1 MSRLLSLAHLTVL
14 DADPLALIEAA
25 AAGGFGAI
33 GLRIVPPFVTETIVP
48 VVGDAD
54 LQRRIKR
61 RLRDTGIALLD
72 IEAIWL
78 KPESRIEEI
87 RSALETG
94 AELGAKY
101 VLTIAFDDDTARL
114 SDNFGKLCA
123 AAHGYGL
130 RTMLEFIP
138 YSVLG
143 TLAKAHDFIVAAA
156 PADAG
161 LLIDALHFEPLGV
174 TCGHVTYDPA
184 ALFSYIHLLR
194 RAEGAARGGRNR
206 DEARCNRL
214 YRGEGELVARRVSR
228 SSHRTRRLRS
238 RRPMRLS
245 RIFRLPNALASA
257 PRPAGCCADEGNDAG
272 KPWFRAFSV
281 VGPAPGRPA
290 SSACHDKAQ
299 DIGRASRRTSR
310 DRCRLLLFADAFAA
324 AGIDGYYHLL
334 DADRLPGF
342 RNFLRRSKCCRLR
355 RRQSFPFKQE
365 IIPLLDAVDLG
376 AAQAR

>member
-87 RSALETG
+87 RLALETG

-123 AAHGYGL
+123 AAHGCGL

-161 LLIDALHFEPLGV
+161 LLIDALHLSRSGGQPADIAA
-174 TCGHVTYDPA
+174 YDPA
-184 ALFSYIHLLR
+184 LLSYIHLCDAPKAR
-194 RAEGAARGGRNR
+194 PAADRNR
-206 DEARCNRL
+206 DEARYNRL
-214 YRGEGELVARRVSR
+214 YPGEGELWLDAFLDAFPPDTPVAVEAPQAAFAHVPAAERARLAGAA
-228 SSHRTRRLRS
+228 TRRLLR
-238 RRPMRLS
+238 
-245 RIFRLPNALASA
+245 
-257 PRPAGCCADEGNDAG
+257 
-272 KPWFRAFSV
+272 
-281 VGPAPGRPA
+281 GR
-290 SSACHDKAQ
+290 
-299 DIGRASRRTSR
+299 G
-310 DRCRLLLFADAFAA
+310 
-324 AGIDGYYHLL
+324 
-334 DADRLPGF
+334 
-342 RNFLRRSKCCRLR
+342 
-355 RRQSFPFKQE
+355 E
-365 IIPLLDAVDLG
+365 
-376 AAQAR
+376 

>member
-25 AAGGFGAI
+25 AAGSFGAI

-87 RSALETG
+87 RPALETG

-123 AAHGYGL
+123 AAHGCGL

-161 LLIDALHFEPLGV
+161 LLIDALHLSRSGGQPADIAA
-174 TCGHVTYDPA
+174 YDP
-184 ALFSYIHLLR
+184 ALFSYVHLCDAPKAR
-194 RAEGAARGGRNR
+194 PAAERNR
-206 DEARCNRL
+206 DEARYNRL
-214 YRGEGELVARRVSR
+214 YPGEGELWLDAFLDAFAPDTPVAVEAPNAAFAHLPAAERARLAGAA
-228 SSHRTRRLRS
+228 TRRLLR
-238 RRPMRLS
+238 
-245 RIFRLPNALASA
+245 
-257 PRPAGCCADEGNDAG
+257 
-272 KPWFRAFSV
+272 
-281 VGPAPGRPA
+281 GR
-290 SSACHDKAQ
+290 
-299 DIGRASRRTSR
+299 G
-310 DRCRLLLFADAFAA
+310 
-324 AGIDGYYHLL
+324 
-334 DADRLPGF
+334 
-342 RNFLRRSKCCRLR
+342 
-355 RRQSFPFKQE
+355 E
-365 IIPLLDAVDLG
+365 
-376 AAQAR
+376 

>member
-54 LQRRIKR
+54 LQRRIKW
-61 RLRDTGIALLD
+61 RLRDTSIALLD

-87 RSALETG
+87 RPALETG

-114 SDNFGKLCA
+114 FDNFGKLCA
-123 AAHGYGL
+123 AAHGCGL

-161 LLIDALHFEPLGV
+161 LLIDALHLSRSGGQPADIAA
-174 TCGHVTYDPA
+174 YDP
-184 ALFSYIHLLR
+184 ALFSYVHLCDAPKAR
-194 RAEGAARGGRNR
+194 PAAERNR
-206 DEARCNRL
+206 DEARYNRL
-214 YRGEGELVARRVSR
+214 YPGEGELWLDAFLDAFPPDTPVAVEAPQAAFAHVPAAERARLAGAA
-228 SSHRTRRLRS
+228 TRRLLR
-238 RRPMRLS
+238 
-245 RIFRLPNALASA
+245 
-257 PRPAGCCADEGNDAG
+257 
-272 KPWFRAFSV
+272 
-281 VGPAPGRPA
+281 GR
-290 SSACHDKAQ
+290 
-299 DIGRASRRTSR
+299 G
-310 DRCRLLLFADAFAA
+310 
-324 AGIDGYYHLL
+324 
-334 DADRLPGF
+334 
-342 RNFLRRSKCCRLR
+342 
-355 RRQSFPFKQE
+355 E
-365 IIPLLDAVDLG
+365 
-376 AAQAR
+376 

>member
-25 AAGGFGAI
+25 AAGGFDAI

-61 RLRDTGIALLD
+61 RLRDTDIALLD

-87 RSALETG
+87 KPALETG
-94 AELGAKY
+94 AALGAKH

-114 SDNFGKLCA
+114 FDNFGKLCV
-123 AAHGYGL
+123 AAHGCGL

-161 LLIDALHFEPLGV
+161 LLIDALHLSRSGGQPADIAA
-174 TCGHVTYDPA
+174 YDP
-184 ALFSYIHLLR
+184 ALFSYIHLCDAPKQR
-194 RAEGAARGGRNR
+194 PAAEHNR
-206 DEARCNRL
+206 DEARRNRL
-214 YRGEGELVARRVSR
+214 YPGEGELWLGAFLDAFPPDTPVAVEAPNAAFAHLPAAERARLAGAA
-228 SSHRTRRLRS
+228 TRRLLR
-238 RRPMRLS
+238 
-245 RIFRLPNALASA
+245 
-257 PRPAGCCADEGNDAG
+257 
-272 KPWFRAFSV
+272 
-281 VGPAPGRPA
+281 GR
-290 SSACHDKAQ
+290 
-299 DIGRASRRTSR
+299 G
-310 DRCRLLLFADAFAA
+310 
-324 AGIDGYYHLL
+324 
-334 DADRLPGF
+334 
-342 RNFLRRSKCCRLR
+342 
-355 RRQSFPFKQE
+355 E
-365 IIPLLDAVDLG
+365 
-376 AAQAR
+376 

>member
-123 AAHGYGL
+123 AAHGCGL

-161 LLIDALHFEPLGV
+161 LLIDALHLSRSGGQPADIAA
-174 TCGHVTYDPA
+174 YDP
-184 ALFSYIHLLR
+184 ALFSYIHLCDAPKAR
-194 RAEGAARGGRNR
+194 PAAERNR
-206 DEARCNRL
+206 DEARYNRL
-214 YRGEGELVARRVSR
+214 YPGEGELWLAAFLDAFPPDTPVAVEAPQAAFAHLPAAERARLAGAA
-228 SSHRTRRLRS
+228 TRRLLR
-238 RRPMRLS
+238 
-245 RIFRLPNALASA
+245 
-257 PRPAGCCADEGNDAG
+257 
-272 KPWFRAFSV
+272 
-281 VGPAPGRPA
+281 GR
-290 SSACHDKAQ
+290 
-299 DIGRASRRTSR
+299 G
-310 DRCRLLLFADAFAA
+310 
-324 AGIDGYYHLL
+324 
-334 DADRLPGF
+334 
-342 RNFLRRSKCCRLR
+342 
-355 RRQSFPFKQE
+355 E
-365 IIPLLDAVDLG
+365 
-376 AAQAR
+376 

>member
-25 AAGGFGAI
+25 AAGGFDAI

-87 RSALETG
+87 RPALETG

-114 SDNFGKLCA
+114 FDNFGKLCA
-123 AAHGYGL
+123 AAHGCGL

-161 LLIDALHFEPLGV
+161 LLIDALHSSRSGGQPADIAA
-174 TCGHVTYDPA
+174 YDPV
-184 ALFSYIHLLR
+184 LFSYIHLCDAPKAR
-194 RAEGAARGGRNR
+194 PAAERNR
-206 DEARCNRL
+206 DEARYDRL
-214 YRGEGELVARRVSR
+214 YPGEGELWLDAFLDAFPPDTPVAVEAPQAAFAHLPAAERARLAGAA
-228 SSHRTRRLRS
+228 TRRLLR
-238 RRPMRLS
+238 
-245 RIFRLPNALASA
+245 
-257 PRPAGCCADEGNDAG
+257 
-272 KPWFRAFSV
+272 
-281 VGPAPGRPA
+281 GR
-290 SSACHDKAQ
+290 
-299 DIGRASRRTSR
+299 G
-310 DRCRLLLFADAFAA
+310 
-324 AGIDGYYHLL
+324 
-334 DADRLPGF
+334 
-342 RNFLRRSKCCRLR
+342 
-355 RRQSFPFKQE
+355 E
-365 IIPLLDAVDLG
+365 
-376 AAQAR
+376 

>member
-87 RSALETG
+87 RPALETG

-123 AAHGYGL
+123 AAHGCGL

-161 LLIDALHFEPLGV
+161 LLIDALHLSRSGGQPADIAA
-174 TCGHVTYDPA
+174 YDP
-184 ALFSYIHLLR
+184 ALFSYVHLCDAPKAR
-194 RAEGAARGGRNR
+194 PAAERNR
-206 DEARCNRL
+206 DEARYNRL
-214 YRGEGELVARRVSR
+214 YPGEGELWLDAFLDAFPPDTPVAVEAPQAAFAHLPAAERARLAGAA
-228 SSHRTRRLRS
+228 TRRLLR
-238 RRPMRLS
+238 
-245 RIFRLPNALASA
+245 
-257 PRPAGCCADEGNDAG
+257 
-272 KPWFRAFSV
+272 
-281 VGPAPGRPA
+281 GR
-290 SSACHDKAQ
+290 
-299 DIGRASRRTSR
+299 G
-310 DRCRLLLFADAFAA
+310 
-324 AGIDGYYHLL
+324 
-334 DADRLPGF
+334 
-342 RNFLRRSKCCRLR
+342 
-355 RRQSFPFKQE
+355 E
-365 IIPLLDAVDLG
+365 
-376 AAQAR
+376 